1 MESACPVPCRTP
13 PAQRLVSSLFWAPQ
27 ALRGTLHSLVQSLLS
42 HWRAGGLLAWGGWGH
57 PLFSLVNSFHVAFY
71 NPVNPPMWVLL
82 SPNQMI
88 TPVGACD
95 WFWLQDDHGFS
106 TPAFPVGMLDTK
118 GTTGFTPLCQVAV
131 SLAGVMDGRPP
142 PP

>member
-27 ALRGTLHSLVQSLLS
+27 ALRDGTPGPQ
-42 HWRAGGLLAWGGWGH
+42 LAQPLESRGAACMRGWGH
-57 PLFSLVNSFHVAFY
+57 SLFSLLNSFHVAFY

-118 GTTGFTPLCQVAV
+118 GTTGFSPLCQVAV